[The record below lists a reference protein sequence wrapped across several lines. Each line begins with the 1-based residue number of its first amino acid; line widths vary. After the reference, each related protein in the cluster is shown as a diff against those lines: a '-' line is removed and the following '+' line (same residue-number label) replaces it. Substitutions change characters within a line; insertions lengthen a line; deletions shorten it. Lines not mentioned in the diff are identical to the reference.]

1 MRGRKRGVPKMG
13 TEIESKVGTILE
25 PNWNSF
31 GPKMGTGSV
40 PILGTESV
48 PVFEPELNQIGSK
61 TVPISSAETVQKMG
75 TALE

>member
-40 PILGTESV
+40 PILGTKSV
-48 PVFEPELNQIGSK
+48 P
-61 TVPISSAETVQKMG
+61 KMG
-75 TALE
+75 TKSVPKFGTPSQNASPLAF